1 MDEKCGAGGQPGKD
15 VGIHMVQV
23 LVRKSGEVNIEHPR
37 LIKVRA
43 ARELI
48 PGPVESTAVGEP
60 TVHDHAQV
68 HTIDSTAGTAE
79 KGQLDRAC
87 RRRSRPR
94 LGKAQAP
101 RSLPTGR
108 V

>member
-23 LVRKSGEVNIEHPR
+23 LVRQSGEVNIEHPR
-37 LIKVRA
+37 LIKVRV

-48 PGPVESTAVGEP
+48 PGALESTAVGEP

-68 HTIDSTAGTAE
+68 HTIDSNAGMAE

-87 RRRSRPR
+87 RHLSRPR
-94 LGKAQAP
+94 LGKVQAT
-101 RSLPTGR
+101 RSLATG
-108 V
+108 